1 MNTELAIFTA
11 VFTLLGVSLMML
23 PRSPSARPTPRLL
36 RQASVTRLPPRPRL
50 LFSPTLAPVARC

>member
-23 PRSPSARPTPRLL
+23 PRDPVRPAPRLL
-36 RQASVTRLPPRPRL
+36 RRAPVTRLPRPQL

>member
-23 PRSPSARPTPRLL
+23 PRSPGARPTPRLL
-36 RQASVTRLPPRPRL
+36 RRAPVTRLPRPQL